1 MVIGT
6 RTFTRTELEEF
17 LKDGGVC
24 KLPNYKS
31 WCVYD
36 KAFKYPYRFYYTT
49 EYASEGMSGIWIHAD
64 GTKEWLILKA
74 PSMPQVSLRDLY
86 PKRIHFKL

>member
-24 KLPNYKS
+24 RYINKHS

-36 KAFKYPYRFYYTT
+36 ESFAYPYRFYYDTT
-49 EYASEGMSGIWIHAD
+49 CDSADMGGIWIHAD